1 MEVINDVLSF
11 IRHNWAVLVFFGTLV
26 WGSIKLS
33 INSNY
38 VRHEDLRAVKAELH
52 ESHLRLTRVE
62 QKLDGL
68 PSSEEI
74 ANLKLLMT
82 EIRGDTKALAA
93 SVGGIGRQVD
103 LLIEKEIK
111 Q

>member
-11 IRHNWAVLVFFGTLV
+11 IRINWAVVVFFGTLV

-38 VRHEDLRAVKAELH
+38 VRHEDLRAVKTELH
-52 ESHLRLTRVE
+52 ESHERLTRVE
-62 QKLDGL
+62 QKVDGL
-68 PSSEEI
+68 PSSDEI
-74 ANLKLLMT
+74 TNLRLLMV
-82 EIRGDTKALAA
+82 EVRGDTKTLAA
-93 SVGGIGRQVD
+93 SVKGIGRQVD